1 MLNNISF
8 GGYKLM
14 HKKFYGW
21 RIVGAAGLINFFSI
35 GLPFY
40 AFSVFYIHLQ
50 EEFNAS
56 RFLISSTL
64 SILIIAG
71 GIFAPI
77 CGHLVDRYSIK
88 KMLSLG
94 SLLFGVG
101 LIALGFCQNYY
112 QFLIVY
118 GTILSLGI
126 TLFGNLSTA
135 KLISFWFNKKNGTA
149 IGYAA
154 LGISLSGVF
163 IPPVAVY
170 LISIFDWRI
179 TYMIFGT
186 FILLFMTP
194 FCRIFITNK
203 PSDINQ
209 NVDGVELSASDSS
222 KGEFEVM
229 DFWDIIKVPAFW
241 ILIIIFSL
249 QFCANLGVY
258 SHIFP
263 YVTDLGFDIKKAGYA
278 VSVGAF
284 GAAIGKVV
292 FGKLIDIFSA
302 RITLWISI
310 IIQGVGILL
319 VSYSSSYNLLLLSVL
334 AMSLGLGGSV
344 PLMNI
349 LFSKTFS
356 PINFGKALG
365 LAVPFMVPIQVIGGP
380 LSGWLFDTFGN
391 YDLAFSLNSG
401 VCFIAFLFVFMLN
414 VPSDKHS

>member
-1 MLNNISF
+1 M
-8 GGYKLM
+8 
-14 HKKFYGW
+14 W
-21 RIVGAAGLINFFSI
+21 AGALINFFSI

-50 EEFNAS
+50 EEFNAG

-71 GIFAPI
+71 GVFAPI

-88 KMLSLG
+88 NILSLG
-94 SLLFGVG
+94 SLLFGLG

-135 KLISFWFNKKNGTA
+135 KLISFWFNKKNGSA

-163 IPPVAVY
+163 IPPIAVY
-170 LISIFDWRI
+170 LIGIFDWRI
-179 TYMIFGT
+179 TYMIFGIFVIVF
-186 FILLFMTP
+186 FIP
-194 FCRIFITNK
+194 FCRFFIINK
-203 PSDINQ
+203 PSEVNQ
-209 NVDGVELSASDSS
+209 NIDGIESLEENSS
-222 KGEFEVM
+222 KIEGKIM
-229 DFWDIIKVPAFW
+229 NFWSIVKVPAFW

-263 YVTDLGFDIKKAGYA
+263 YVSDLGFDIKKAGYA

-284 GAAIGKVV
+284 GAALGKVV

-319 VSYSSSYNLLLLSVL
+319 VSSSSAYSLLLLSVL
-334 AMSLGLGGSV
+334 IMSLGLGGSV

-356 PINFGKALG
+356 SVNFGKALG

-391 YDLAFSLNSG
+391 YDLAFSLNAG
-401 VCFIAFLFVFMLN
+401 VCLIAFLFVFMLN
-414 VPSDKHS
+414 VPSDKQS

>member
-1 MLNNISF
+1 MWSDIYLGI
-8 GGYKLM
+8 KLDI
-14 HKKFYGW
+14 KNFYGW
-21 RIVGAAGLINFFSI
+21 KIVWAGALINFFSI

-50 EEFNAS
+50 EEFNAG

-71 GIFAPI
+71 GVFAPI

-88 KMLSLG
+88 NILSLG
-94 SLLFGVG
+94 SLLFGLG

-135 KLISFWFNKKNGTA
+135 KLISFWFNKKNGSA

-163 IPPVAVY
+163 IPPIAVY
-170 LISIFDWRI
+170 LIGIFDWRI
-179 TYMIFGT
+179 TYMIFGIFVIVF
-186 FILLFMTP
+186 FIP
-194 FCRIFITNK
+194 FCRFFIINK
-203 PSDINQ
+203 PSEVNQ
-209 NVDGVELSASDSS
+209 TIDGIESLEENSS
-222 KGEFEVM
+222 KIEGKIM
-229 DFWDIIKVPAFW
+229 NFWSIVKVPAFW

-263 YVTDLGFDIKKAGYA
+263 YVSDLGFDIKKAGYA

-284 GAAIGKVV
+284 GAALGKVV

-319 VSYSSSYNLLLLSVL
+319 VSSSSTYSLLLLSVL
-334 AMSLGLGGSV
+334 IMSLGLGGSV

-391 YDLAFSLNSG
+391 YDLAFSLNAG

-414 VPSDKHS
+414 VPSDKQS

>member
-1 MLNNISF
+1 MWSDIYLGI
-8 GGYKLM
+8 KLDI
-14 HKKFYGW
+14 KNFYGW
-21 RIVGAAGLINFFSI
+21 KIVWAGALINFFSI

-50 EEFNAS
+50 EEFNAG

-71 GIFAPI
+71 GVFAPI

-88 KMLSLG
+88 NILSLG
-94 SLLFGVG
+94 SLLFGLG

-135 KLISFWFNKKNGTA
+135 KLISFWFNKKNGSA

-163 IPPVAVY
+163 IPPIAVY
-170 LISIFDWRI
+170 LIGIFDWRI
-179 TYMIFGT
+179 TYMIFGIFVIVF
-186 FILLFMTP
+186 FIP
-194 FCRIFITNK
+194 FCRFFIINK
-203 PSDINQ
+203 PSEVNQ
-209 NVDGVELSASDSS
+209 NIDGIEPLEENSS
-222 KGEFEVM
+222 KIEGKIM
-229 DFWDIIKVPAFW
+229 NFWSIVKVPAFW

-263 YVTDLGFDIKKAGYA
+263 YVSDLGFDIKKAGYA

-284 GAAIGKVV
+284 GAALGKVV

-319 VSYSSSYNLLLLSVL
+319 VSSSSAYSLLLLSVL
-334 AMSLGLGGSV
+334 IMSLGLGGSV

-391 YDLAFSLNSG
+391 YDLAFSLNAG
-401 VCFIAFLFVFMLN
+401 VCLIAFLFVFMLN
-414 VPSDKHS
+414 VPSDKQS

>member
-1 MLNNISF
+1 MNT
-8 GGYKLM
+8 
-14 HKKFYGW
+14 KKFYGW
-21 RIVGAAGLINFFSI
+21 KIVGAGALINFFSI

-50 EEFNAS
+50 EEFNAG

-71 GIFAPI
+71 GVFAPI

-88 KMLSLG
+88 NILSLG
-94 SLLFGVG
+94 SLLFGLG

-135 KLISFWFNKKNGTA
+135 KLISFWFNKKNGSA
-149 IGYAA
+149 MGYAA

-163 IPPVAVY
+163 IPPIAVY
-170 LISIFDWRI
+170 LIGIFDWRI
-179 TYMIFGT
+179 TYMIFGIFVIVF
-186 FILLFMTP
+186 FIP
-194 FCRIFITNK
+194 FCRSFIINK
-203 PSDINQ
+203 PSEVNQ
-209 NVDGVELSASDSS
+209 NIDGIEPLDEDSS
-222 KGEFEVM
+222 KVEGKIM
-229 DFWDIIKVPAFW
+229 NFWSIVKVPAFW

-263 YVTDLGFDIKKAGYA
+263 YVSDLGFDIKKAGYA

-284 GAAIGKVV
+284 GAALGKLV

-310 IIQGVGILL
+310 IIQGIGILL
-319 VSYSSSYNLLLLSVL
+319 VSSSSAYSLLLLSVL
-334 AMSLGLGGSV
+334 IMSLGLGGTV

-356 PINFGKALG
+356 SINFGKALG

-380 LSGWLFDTFGN
+380 LSGWLYDTYGN
-391 YDLAFSLNSG
+391 YDLAFSLNAG

-414 VPSDKHS
+414 VPSDKQS

>member
-1 MLNNISF
+1 
-8 GGYKLM
+8 M

-186 FILLFMTP
+186 FILFFMTP
-194 FCRIFITNK
+194 FCRVFITNK

-209 NVDGVELSASDSS
+209 NVDGVELSASDTS
-222 KGEFEVM
+222 KGEVEVM

-310 IIQGVGILL
+310 IIQGIGILL

-391 YDLAFSLNSG
+391 YDLAFSLNSV

>member
-1 MLNNISF
+1 MI
-8 GGYKLM
+8 
-14 HKKFYGW
+14 
-21 RIVGAAGLINFFSI
+21 
-35 GLPFY
+35 
-40 AFSVFYIHLQ
+40 
-50 EEFNAS
+50 
-56 RFLISSTL
+56 FL
-64 SILIIAG
+64 
-71 GIFAPI
+71 
-77 CGHLVDRYSIK
+77 YSII
-88 KMLSLG
+88 LQDLHQS
-94 SLLFGVG
+94 
-101 LIALGFCQNYY
+101 YY

-118 GTILSLGI
+118 GSILSLGI

-163 IPPVAVY
+163 IPPLAVY
-170 LISIFDWRI
+170 LISVFDWRI
-179 TYMIFGT
+179 TYMIFGA
-186 FILLFMTP
+186 FIILVMMP
-194 FCRIFITNK
+194 FCRFFIINK
-203 PSDINQ
+203 PSEVNQ
-209 NVDGVELSASDSS
+209 NIDGAESLGDES
-222 KGEFEVM
+222 
-229 DFWDIIKVPAFW
+229 IKVPAFW

-284 GAAIGKVV
+284 GAALGKIV

-310 IIQGVGILL
+310 IIQGIGILL
-319 VSYSSSYNLLLLSVL
+319 VSSFSSYNLLLLAVL

-356 PINFGKALG
+356 PVNFGKALG
-365 LAVPFMVPIQVIGGP
+365 MAVPFMVPIQVVGGP

-391 YDLAFSLNSG
+391 YDLAFSLNAG

>member
-1 MLNNISF
+1 MWSGIYLGI
-8 GGYKLM
+8 KLDI
-14 HKKFYGW
+14 KNFYGW
-21 RIVGAAGLINFFSI
+21 KIVWAGALINFFSI

-50 EEFNAS
+50 EEFNAG

-71 GIFAPI
+71 GVFAPI

-88 KMLSLG
+88 NILSLG
-94 SLLFGVG
+94 SLLFGLG

-135 KLISFWFNKKNGTA
+135 KLISFWFNKKNGSA

-163 IPPVAVY
+163 IPPIAVY
-170 LISIFDWRI
+170 LIGIFDWRI
-179 TYMIFGT
+179 TYMIFGIFVIVF
-186 FILLFMTP
+186 FIP
-194 FCRIFITNK
+194 FCRFFIINK
-203 PSDINQ
+203 PSEVNQ
-209 NVDGVELSASDSS
+209 NIDGLEPLEENSS
-222 KGEFEVM
+222 KIEGKIM
-229 DFWDIIKVPAFW
+229 NFWSIVKVPAFW

-263 YVTDLGFDIKKAGYA
+263 YVSDLGFDIKKAGYA

-284 GAAIGKVV
+284 GAALGKVV

-319 VSYSSSYNLLLLSVL
+319 VSSFSDYSLLLLSVL
-334 AMSLGLGGSV
+334 IMSLGLGGSV

-356 PINFGKALG
+356 SINFGKALG

-391 YDLAFSLNSG
+391 YDLAFLLNAG
-401 VCFIAFLFVFMLN
+401 VCLIAFLFVFMLN
-414 VPSDKHS
+414 VPSDKQS

>member
-1 MLNNISF
+1 MDIKN
-8 GGYKLM
+8 
-14 HKKFYGW
+14 FYGW
-21 RIVGAAGLINFFSI
+21 KIVWAGALINFFSI

-50 EEFNAS
+50 EEFNAG

-71 GIFAPI
+71 GVFAPI
-77 CGHLVDRYSIK
+77 CGHLVDRYYIK
-88 KMLSLG
+88 NILSLG
-94 SLLFGVG
+94 SLLFGLG

-135 KLISFWFNKKNGTA
+135 KLISFWFNKKNGSA

-163 IPPVAVY
+163 IPPIAVY
-170 LISIFDWRI
+170 LIGIFDWRI
-179 TYMIFGT
+179 TYMIFGIFVIVF
-186 FILLFMTP
+186 FIP
-194 FCRIFITNK
+194 FCRFFIINK
-203 PSDINQ
+203 PSEVNQ
-209 NVDGVELSASDSS
+209 NIDGLKPLEENSS
-222 KGEFEVM
+222 KIEGKIM
-229 DFWDIIKVPAFW
+229 NFWSIVKVPAFW

-263 YVTDLGFDIKKAGYA
+263 YVSDLGFDIKKAGYA

-284 GAAIGKVV
+284 GAALGKVV

-319 VSYSSSYNLLLLSVL
+319 VSSSSAYSLLLLSVL
-334 AMSLGLGGSV
+334 IMSLGLGGSV

-391 YDLAFSLNSG
+391 YDLAFSLNAG

-414 VPSDKHS
+414 VPSDKQS

>member
-1 MLNNISF
+1 MDIKN
-8 GGYKLM
+8 
-14 HKKFYGW
+14 FYGW
-21 RIVGAAGLINFFSI
+21 KIVWAGALINFFSI

-50 EEFNAS
+50 EEFNAG

-71 GIFAPI
+71 GVFAPI

-88 KMLSLG
+88 NILSLG
-94 SLLFGVG
+94 SLLFGLG

-135 KLISFWFNKKNGTA
+135 KLISFWFNKKNGSA

-163 IPPVAVY
+163 IPPIAVY
-170 LISIFDWRI
+170 LIGIFDWRI
-179 TYMIFGT
+179 TYMIFGIFVIVF
-186 FILLFMTP
+186 FIP
-194 FCRIFITNK
+194 FCRFFIINK
-203 PSDINQ
+203 PSEVNQ
-209 NVDGVELSASDSS
+209 NIDGIESLEENSS
-222 KGEFEVM
+222 KIEGKIM
-229 DFWDIIKVPAFW
+229 NFWSIVKVPAFW

-263 YVTDLGFDIKKAGYA
+263 YVSDLGFDIKKAGYA

-284 GAAIGKVV
+284 GAALGKVV

-319 VSYSSSYNLLLLSVL
+319 VSSSSAYSLLLLSVL
-334 AMSLGLGGSV
+334 IMSLGLGGSV

-356 PINFGKALG
+356 SINFGKALG

-391 YDLAFSLNSG
+391 YDLAFSLNAG
-401 VCFIAFLFVFMLN
+401 VCLIAFLFVFMLN
-414 VPSDKHS
+414 VPSDEQS

>member
-1 MLNNISF
+1 MWSDIYLGI
-8 GGYKLM
+8 KLDI
-14 HKKFYGW
+14 KNFYGW
-21 RIVGAAGLINFFSI
+21 KIVWAGALINFFSI

-50 EEFNAS
+50 EEFNAG

-71 GIFAPI
+71 GVFAPI

-88 KMLSLG
+88 NILSLG
-94 SLLFGVG
+94 SLLFGLG

-135 KLISFWFNKKNGTA
+135 KLISFWFNKKNGSA

-163 IPPVAVY
+163 IPPIAVY
-170 LISIFDWRI
+170 LIGIFDWRI
-179 TYMIFGT
+179 TYMIFGIFVIVF
-186 FILLFMTP
+186 FIP
-194 FCRIFITNK
+194 FCRFFIINK
-203 PSDINQ
+203 PSEVNQ
-209 NVDGVELSASDSS
+209 NIDGIEPLEENSS
-222 KGEFEVM
+222 KIEGKIM
-229 DFWDIIKVPAFW
+229 NFWSIVKVPAFW

-263 YVTDLGFDIKKAGYA
+263 YVSDLGFDIKKAGYA

-284 GAAIGKVV
+284 GAALGKVV

-319 VSYSSSYNLLLLSVL
+319 VSSSSTYSLLLLSVL
-334 AMSLGLGGSV
+334 IMSLGLGGSV

-356 PINFGKALG
+356 SINFGKALG

-391 YDLAFSLNSG
+391 YDLAFSLNAG
-401 VCFIAFLFVFMLN
+401 VCLIAFLFVFMLN
-414 VPSDKHS
+414 VPSDEQS

>member
-1 MLNNISF
+1 MGI
-8 GGYKLM
+8 KLDI
-14 HKKFYGW
+14 KNFYGW
-21 RIVGAAGLINFFSI
+21 KIVWAGALINFFSI

-50 EEFNAS
+50 EEFNAG

-71 GIFAPI
+71 GVFAPI

-88 KMLSLG
+88 NILSLG
-94 SLLFGVG
+94 SLLFGLG

-135 KLISFWFNKKNGTA
+135 KLISFWFNKKNGSA

-163 IPPVAVY
+163 IPPIAVY
-170 LISIFDWRI
+170 LIGIFDWRI
-179 TYMIFGT
+179 TYMIFGIFVIVF
-186 FILLFMTP
+186 FIP
-194 FCRIFITNK
+194 FCRFFIINK
-203 PSDINQ
+203 PSEVNQ
-209 NVDGVELSASDSS
+209 NIDGIEPLEENSS
-222 KGEFEVM
+222 KIEGKIM
-229 DFWDIIKVPAFW
+229 NFWSIVKVPAFW

-263 YVTDLGFDIKKAGYA
+263 YVSDLGFDIKKAGYA

-284 GAAIGKVV
+284 GAALGKVV

-319 VSYSSSYNLLLLSVL
+319 VSSSSAYSLLLLSVL
-334 AMSLGLGGSV
+334 IMSLGLGGSV

-391 YDLAFSLNSG
+391 YDLAFSLNAG

-414 VPSDKHS
+414 VPSDKQS

>member
-1 MLNNISF
+1 MDIKN
-8 GGYKLM
+8 
-14 HKKFYGW
+14 FYGW
-21 RIVGAAGLINFFSI
+21 KIVWAGALINFFSI

-50 EEFNAS
+50 EEFNAG

-71 GIFAPI
+71 GVFAPI

-88 KMLSLG
+88 NILSLG
-94 SLLFGVG
+94 SLLFGLG

-135 KLISFWFNKKNGTA
+135 KLISFWFNKKNGSA

-163 IPPVAVY
+163 IPPIAVY
-170 LISIFDWRI
+170 LIGIFDWRI
-179 TYMIFGT
+179 TYMIFGIFVIVF
-186 FILLFMTP
+186 FIP
-194 FCRIFITNK
+194 FCRFFIINK
-203 PSDINQ
+203 PSEVNQ
-209 NVDGVELSASDSS
+209 NIDGIDPLEENSS
-222 KGEFEVM
+222 KIEGKIM
-229 DFWDIIKVPAFW
+229 NFWSIVKVPAFW

-263 YVTDLGFDIKKAGYA
+263 YVSDLGFDIKKAGYA

-284 GAAIGKVV
+284 GAALGKVV

-319 VSYSSSYNLLLLSVL
+319 VSSSSAYSLLLLSVL
-334 AMSLGLGGSV
+334 IMSLGLGGSV

-391 YDLAFSLNSG
+391 YDLAFSLNAG

-414 VPSDKHS
+414 VPSDKQS

>member
-1 MLNNISF
+1 MWSDIYLGI
-8 GGYKLM
+8 KLDI
-14 HKKFYGW
+14 KNFYGW
-21 RIVGAAGLINFFSI
+21 KIVWAGALINFFSI

-50 EEFNAS
+50 EEFNAG

-71 GIFAPI
+71 GVFAPI

-88 KMLSLG
+88 NILSLG
-94 SLLFGVG
+94 SLLFGLG

-135 KLISFWFNKKNGTA
+135 KLISFWFNKKNGSA

-163 IPPVAVY
+163 IPPIAVY
-170 LISIFDWRI
+170 LIGIFDWRI
-179 TYMIFGT
+179 TYMIFGIFVIVF
-186 FILLFMTP
+186 FIP
-194 FCRIFITNK
+194 FCRFFIINK
-203 PSDINQ
+203 PSEVNQ
-209 NVDGVELSASDSS
+209 NIDGLEPLEENSS
-222 KGEFEVM
+222 KIEGKIM
-229 DFWDIIKVPAFW
+229 NFWSIVKVPAFW

-263 YVTDLGFDIKKAGYA
+263 YVSDLGFDIKKAGYA

-284 GAAIGKVV
+284 GAALGKVV

-319 VSYSSSYNLLLLSVL
+319 VSSSSTYSLLLLSVL
-334 AMSLGLGGSV
+334 IMSLGLGGSV

-391 YDLAFSLNSG
+391 YDLAFSLNAG

-414 VPSDKHS
+414 VPSDKQS

>member
-77 CGHLVDRYSIK
+77 CGHLVDRYSIN

-94 SLLFGVG
+94 SLIFGVG

-186 FILLFMTP
+186 FILFFMTP
-194 FCRIFITNK
+194 FCLVFITNK

-209 NVDGVELSASDSS
+209 NVDGVELSASDTS
-222 KGEFEVM
+222 KGEVEVM

>member
-1 MLNNISF
+1 M
-8 GGYKLM
+8 
-14 HKKFYGW
+14 W
-21 RIVGAAGLINFFSI
+21 AGALINFFSI

-50 EEFNAS
+50 EEFNAG

-71 GIFAPI
+71 GVFAPI

-88 KMLSLG
+88 NILSLG
-94 SLLFGVG
+94 SLLFGLG

-135 KLISFWFNKKNGTA
+135 KLISFWFNKKNGSA

-163 IPPVAVY
+163 IPPIAVY
-170 LISIFDWRI
+170 LIGIFDWRL
-179 TYMIFGT
+179 TYMIFGIFVIVF
-186 FILLFMTP
+186 FIP
-194 FCRIFITNK
+194 FCRFFIINK
-203 PSDINQ
+203 PSEVNQ
-209 NVDGVELSASDSS
+209 NIDGLEPLEENSS
-222 KGEFEVM
+222 KIEGKIM
-229 DFWDIIKVPAFW
+229 NFWSIVKVPAFW

-263 YVTDLGFDIKKAGYA
+263 YVSDLGFDIKKAGYA

-284 GAAIGKVV
+284 GAALGKVV

-319 VSYSSSYNLLLLSVL
+319 VSSSSAYSLLLLSVL
-334 AMSLGLGGSV
+334 IMSLGLGGSV

-356 PINFGKALG
+356 SINFGKALG

-391 YDLAFSLNSG
+391 YDLAFSLNAG
-401 VCFIAFLFVFMLN
+401 VCLIAFLFVFMLN

>member
-1 MLNNISF
+1 
-8 GGYKLM
+8 M

-186 FILLFMTP
+186 FILFFMTP
-194 FCRIFITNK
+194 FCRVFITNK

-209 NVDGVELSASDSS
+209 NVDGVELSASDTS
-222 KGEFEVM
+222 KGEVEVM

-310 IIQGVGILL
+310 IIQGIGILL

-334 AMSLGLGGSV
+334 VMSLGLGGSV

>member
-1 MLNNISF
+1 MDIKN
-8 GGYKLM
+8 
-14 HKKFYGW
+14 FYGW
-21 RIVGAAGLINFFSI
+21 KIVWAGALINFFSI

-50 EEFNAS
+50 EEFNAG

-71 GIFAPI
+71 GVFAPI

-88 KMLSLG
+88 NILSLG
-94 SLLFGVG
+94 SLLFGLG

-135 KLISFWFNKKNGTA
+135 KLISFWFNKKNGSA

-163 IPPVAVY
+163 IPPIAVY
-170 LISIFDWRI
+170 LIGIFDWRI
-179 TYMIFGT
+179 TYMIFGIFVIVF
-186 FILLFMTP
+186 FIP
-194 FCRIFITNK
+194 FCRFFIINK
-203 PSDINQ
+203 PSEVNQ
-209 NVDGVELSASDSS
+209 NIDGLEPLEENSS
-222 KGEFEVM
+222 KIEGKIM
-229 DFWDIIKVPAFW
+229 NFWSIVKVPAFW

-263 YVTDLGFDIKKAGYA
+263 YVSDLGFDIKKAGYA

-284 GAAIGKVV
+284 GAALGKVV

-319 VSYSSSYNLLLLSVL
+319 VSSSSAYSLLLLSVL
-334 AMSLGLGGSV
+334 IMSLGLGGSV

-356 PINFGKALG
+356 SINFGKALG

-391 YDLAFSLNSG
+391 YDLAFSLNAG

-414 VPSDKHS
+414 VPSDKQS

>member
-1 MLNNISF
+1 MDIKN
-8 GGYKLM
+8 
-14 HKKFYGW
+14 FYGW
-21 RIVGAAGLINFFSI
+21 KIVWAGALINFFSI

-50 EEFNAS
+50 EEFNAG

-71 GIFAPI
+71 GVFAPI

-88 KMLSLG
+88 NILSLG
-94 SLLFGVG
+94 SLLFGLG

-135 KLISFWFNKKNGTA
+135 KLISFWFNKKNGSA

-163 IPPVAVY
+163 IPPIAVY
-170 LISIFDWRI
+170 LIGIFDWRI
-179 TYMIFGT
+179 TYMIFGIFVIVF
-186 FILLFMTP
+186 FIP
-194 FCRIFITNK
+194 FCRFFIINK
-203 PSDINQ
+203 PSEVNQ
-209 NVDGVELSASDSS
+209 NIDGIEPLEENSS
-222 KGEFEVM
+222 KIEGKIM
-229 DFWDIIKVPAFW
+229 NFWSIVKVPAFW

-263 YVTDLGFDIKKAGYA
+263 YVSDLGFDIKKAGYA

-284 GAAIGKVV
+284 GAALGKVV

-302 RITLWISI
+302 RVTLWISI

-319 VSYSSSYNLLLLSVL
+319 VSSFSDYSLLLLSVL
-334 AMSLGLGGSV
+334 IMSLGLGGSV

-391 YDLAFSLNSG
+391 YDLAFSLNAG
-401 VCFIAFLFVFMLN
+401 VCLIAFLFVFMLN
-414 VPSDKHS
+414 VPSDKQS

>member
-1 MLNNISF
+1 MDIKN
-8 GGYKLM
+8 
-14 HKKFYGW
+14 FYGW
-21 RIVGAAGLINFFSI
+21 KIVWAGALINFFSI

-50 EEFNAS
+50 EEFNAG

-71 GIFAPI
+71 GVFAPI

-88 KMLSLG
+88 NILSLG
-94 SLLFGVG
+94 SLLFGLG

-135 KLISFWFNKKNGTA
+135 KLISFWFNKKNGSA

-163 IPPVAVY
+163 IPPIAVY
-170 LISIFDWRI
+170 LIGIFDWRI
-179 TYMIFGT
+179 TYMIFGIFVIVF
-186 FILLFMTP
+186 FIP
-194 FCRIFITNK
+194 FCRFFIINK
-203 PSDINQ
+203 PSEVNQ
-209 NVDGVELSASDSS
+209 NIDGIEPLEENSS
-222 KGEFEVM
+222 KIEGKIM
-229 DFWDIIKVPAFW
+229 NFWSIVKVPAFW

-263 YVTDLGFDIKKAGYA
+263 YVSDLGFDIKKAGYA

-284 GAAIGKVV
+284 GAALGKVV

-319 VSYSSSYNLLLLSVL
+319 VSSSSAYSLLLLSVL
-334 AMSLGLGGSV
+334 IMSLGLGGSV

-391 YDLAFSLNSG
+391 YDLAFSLNAG
-401 VCFIAFLFVFMLN
+401 VCLIAFLFVFMLN
-414 VPSDKHS
+414 VPSDKQS

>member
-1 MLNNISF
+1 MDIKN
-8 GGYKLM
+8 
-14 HKKFYGW
+14 FYGW
-21 RIVGAAGLINFFSI
+21 KIVWAGALINFFSI

-50 EEFNAS
+50 EEFNAG

-71 GIFAPI
+71 GVFAPI

-88 KMLSLG
+88 NILSLG
-94 SLLFGVG
+94 SLLFGLG

-135 KLISFWFNKKNGTA
+135 KLISFWFNKKNGSA

-163 IPPVAVY
+163 IPPIAVY
-170 LISIFDWRI
+170 LIGIFDWRI
-179 TYMIFGT
+179 TYMIFGIFVIVF
-186 FILLFMTP
+186 FIP
-194 FCRIFITNK
+194 FCRFFIINK
-203 PSDINQ
+203 PSEVNQ
-209 NVDGVELSASDSS
+209 NIDGIEPLEENSS
-222 KGEFEVM
+222 KIEGKIM
-229 DFWDIIKVPAFW
+229 NFWSIVKVPAFW

-263 YVTDLGFDIKKAGYA
+263 YVSDLGFDIKKAGYA

-284 GAAIGKVV
+284 GAALGKVV

-319 VSYSSSYNLLLLSVL
+319 VSSSSAYSLLLLSVL
-334 AMSLGLGGSV
+334 IMSLGLGGSV

-391 YDLAFSLNSG
+391 YDLAFLLNAG
-401 VCFIAFLFVFMLN
+401 VCLIAFLFVFMLN
-414 VPSDKHS
+414 VPSDKQS

>member
-163 IPPVAVY
+163 IPPIAVY

-186 FILLFMTP
+186 FILFFMTP
-194 FCRIFITNK
+194 FCRVFITNK

-209 NVDGVELSASDSS
+209 NVDGVELSASDTS
-222 KGEFEVM
+222 KGEVEVM

-310 IIQGVGILL
+310 IIQGIGILL

>member
-1 MLNNISF
+1 MDIKN
-8 GGYKLM
+8 
-14 HKKFYGW
+14 FYGW
-21 RIVGAAGLINFFSI
+21 KIVWAGALINFFSI

-50 EEFNAS
+50 EEFNAG

-71 GIFAPI
+71 GVFAPI

-88 KMLSLG
+88 NILSLG
-94 SLLFGVG
+94 SLLFGLG

-135 KLISFWFNKKNGTA
+135 KLISFWFNKKNGSA

-163 IPPVAVY
+163 IPPIAVY
-170 LISIFDWRI
+170 LIGIFDWRI
-179 TYMIFGT
+179 TYMIFGIFVIVF
-186 FILLFMTP
+186 FIP
-194 FCRIFITNK
+194 FCRFFIINK
-203 PSDINQ
+203 PSEVNQ
-209 NVDGVELSASDSS
+209 NIDGIEPLEENSS
-222 KGEFEVM
+222 KIEGKIM
-229 DFWDIIKVPAFW
+229 NFWSIVKVPAFW

-263 YVTDLGFDIKKAGYA
+263 YVSDLGFDIKKAGYA

-284 GAAIGKVV
+284 GAALGKVV

-319 VSYSSSYNLLLLSVL
+319 VSSSSTYSLLLLSVL
-334 AMSLGLGGSV
+334 IMSLGLGGSV

-356 PINFGKALG
+356 SINFGKALG

-391 YDLAFSLNSG
+391 YDLAFSLNAG
-401 VCFIAFLFVFMLN
+401 VCLIAFLFVFMLN
-414 VPSDKHS
+414 VPSDEQS

>member
-1 MLNNISF
+1 MFKS
-8 GGYKLM
+8 
-14 HKKFYGW
+14 FYGW
-21 RIVGAAGLINFFSI
+21 KIVWAAALINFFSI

-194 FCRIFITNK
+194 FCRVFITNK

-209 NVDGVELSASDSS
+209 NVDGVELSASDTS
-222 KGEFEVM
+222 KGEVEVM

-310 IIQGVGILL
+310 IIQGIGILL

>member
-1 MLNNISF
+1 MDIKN
-8 GGYKLM
+8 
-14 HKKFYGW
+14 FYGW
-21 RIVGAAGLINFFSI
+21 KIVWAGALINFFSI

-50 EEFNAS
+50 EEFNAG

-71 GIFAPI
+71 GVFAPI

-88 KMLSLG
+88 NILSLG
-94 SLLFGVG
+94 SLLFGLG

-135 KLISFWFNKKNGTA
+135 KLISFWFNKKNGSA

-163 IPPVAVY
+163 IPPIAVY
-170 LISIFDWRI
+170 LIGIFDWRI
-179 TYMIFGT
+179 TYMIFGIFVIVF
-186 FILLFMTP
+186 FIP
-194 FCRIFITNK
+194 FCRFFIINK
-203 PSDINQ
+203 PSEVNQ
-209 NVDGVELSASDSS
+209 NIDGIEPLEENSS
-222 KGEFEVM
+222 KIEGKIM
-229 DFWDIIKVPAFW
+229 NFWSIVKVPAFW

-263 YVTDLGFDIKKAGYA
+263 YVSDLGFDIKKAGYA

-284 GAAIGKVV
+284 GAALGKVV

-319 VSYSSSYNLLLLSVL
+319 VSSSSAYSLLLLSVL
-334 AMSLGLGGSV
+334 IMSLGLGGSV

-356 PINFGKALG
+356 SINFGKALG

-391 YDLAFSLNSG
+391 YDLAFSLNAG
-401 VCFIAFLFVFMLN
+401 VCLIAFLFVFMLN
-414 VPSDKHS
+414 VPSDKQS

>member
-1 MLNNISF
+1 MDIKN
-8 GGYKLM
+8 
-14 HKKFYGW
+14 FYGW
-21 RIVGAAGLINFFSI
+21 KIVWAGALINFFSI

-50 EEFNAS
+50 EEFNAG

-71 GIFAPI
+71 GVFAPI

-88 KMLSLG
+88 NILSLG
-94 SLLFGVG
+94 SLLFGLG

-135 KLISFWFNKKNGTA
+135 KLISFWFNKKNGSA

-163 IPPVAVY
+163 IPPIAVY
-170 LISIFDWRI
+170 LIGIFDWRI
-179 TYMIFGT
+179 TYMIFGIFVIVF
-186 FILLFMTP
+186 FIP
-194 FCRIFITNK
+194 FCRFFIINK
-203 PSDINQ
+203 PSEVNQ
-209 NVDGVELSASDSS
+209 NIDGIESLEENSS
-222 KGEFEVM
+222 KIEGKIM
-229 DFWDIIKVPAFW
+229 NFWSIVKVPAFW

-263 YVTDLGFDIKKAGYA
+263 YVSDLGFDIKKAGYA

-284 GAAIGKVV
+284 GAALGKVV

-319 VSYSSSYNLLLLSVL
+319 VSSSSTYSLLLLSVL
-334 AMSLGLGGSV
+334 IMSLGLGGSV

-391 YDLAFSLNSG
+391 YDLAFSLNAG
-401 VCFIAFLFVFMLN
+401 VCLIAFLFVFMLN
-414 VPSDKHS
+414 VPSDEQS

>member
-1 MLNNISF
+1 MNT
-8 GGYKLM
+8 
-14 HKKFYGW
+14 KKFYGW
-21 RIVGAAGLINFFSI
+21 KIVGAGALINFFSI

-50 EEFNAS
+50 EEFNAG

-71 GIFAPI
+71 GVFAPI

-88 KMLSLG
+88 NILSLG
-94 SLLFGVG
+94 SLLFGLG

-135 KLISFWFNKKNGTA
+135 KLISFWFNKKNGSA
-149 IGYAA
+149 MGYAA

-163 IPPVAVY
+163 IPPIAVY
-170 LISIFDWRI
+170 LIGIFDWRI
-179 TYMIFGT
+179 TYMIFGI
-186 FILLFMTP
+186 FVIVFFLP
-194 FCRIFITNK
+194 FCRSFIINK
-203 PSDINQ
+203 PSEVNQ
-209 NVDGVELSASDSS
+209 NIDGIEPLDEDSS
-222 KGEFEVM
+222 KVEGKIM
-229 DFWDIIKVPAFW
+229 NFWSIVKIPAFW

-263 YVTDLGFDIKKAGYA
+263 YVSDLGFDIKKAGYA

-284 GAAIGKVV
+284 GAALGKLV

-310 IIQGVGILL
+310 IIQGIGILL
-319 VSYSSSYNLLLLSVL
+319 VSSSSAYSLLLLSVL
-334 AMSLGLGGSV
+334 IMSLGLGGTV

-356 PINFGKALG
+356 SINFGKALG

-380 LSGWLFDTFGN
+380 LSGWLYDTYGN
-391 YDLAFSLNSG
+391 YDLAFSLNAG

-414 VPSDKHS
+414 VPSDKQS

>member
-1 MLNNISF
+1 MNT
-8 GGYKLM
+8 
-14 HKKFYGW
+14 KKFYGW
-21 RIVGAAGLINFFSI
+21 KIVGAGALINFFSI

-50 EEFNAS
+50 EEFNAG

-71 GIFAPI
+71 GVFAPI

-88 KMLSLG
+88 NILSLG
-94 SLLFGVG
+94 SLLFGLG

-135 KLISFWFNKKNGTA
+135 KLISFWFNKKNGSA
-149 IGYAA
+149 MGYAA

-163 IPPVAVY
+163 IPPIAVY
-170 LISIFDWRI
+170 LIGIFDWRI
-179 TYMIFGT
+179 TYMIFGI
-186 FILLFMTP
+186 FVIVFFLP
-194 FCRIFITNK
+194 FCRSFIINK
-203 PSDINQ
+203 PSEVNQ
-209 NVDGVELSASDSS
+209 NIDGIEPLDEDSS
-222 KGEFEVM
+222 KVEGKIM
-229 DFWDIIKVPAFW
+229 NFWSIVKVPAFW

-263 YVTDLGFDIKKAGYA
+263 YVSDLGFDIKKAGYA

-284 GAAIGKVV
+284 GAALGKLV

-310 IIQGVGILL
+310 IIQGIGILL
-319 VSYSSSYNLLLLSVL
+319 VSSSSAYSLLLLSVL
-334 AMSLGLGGSV
+334 IMSLGLGGTV

-356 PINFGKALG
+356 SINFGKALG

-380 LSGWLFDTFGN
+380 LSGWLYDTYGN
-391 YDLAFSLNSG
+391 YDLAFSLNAG

-414 VPSDKHS
+414 VPSDKQS

>member
-209 NVDGVELSASDSS
+209 NVDGVELSASDTS
-222 KGEFEVM
+222 KGEVEVM

-310 IIQGVGILL
+310 IIQGIGILL
-319 VSYSSSYNLLLLSVL
+319 VSYSSSYNLLLL
-334 AMSLGLGGSV
+334 
-344 PLMNI
+344 
-349 LFSKTFS
+349 
-356 PINFGKALG
+356 
-365 LAVPFMVPIQVIGGP
+365 
-380 LSGWLFDTFGN
+380 
-391 YDLAFSLNSG
+391 
-401 VCFIAFLFVFMLN
+401 
-414 VPSDKHS
+414 

>member
-1 MLNNISF
+1 M
-8 GGYKLM
+8 
-14 HKKFYGW
+14 W
-21 RIVGAAGLINFFSI
+21 AGALINFFSI

-50 EEFNAS
+50 EEFNAG

-71 GIFAPI
+71 GVFAPI

-88 KMLSLG
+88 NILSLG
-94 SLLFGVG
+94 SLLFGLG

-135 KLISFWFNKKNGTA
+135 KLISFWFNKKNGSA

-163 IPPVAVY
+163 IPPIAVY
-170 LISIFDWRI
+170 LIGIFDWRI
-179 TYMIFGT
+179 TYMIFGIFVIVF
-186 FILLFMTP
+186 FIP
-194 FCRIFITNK
+194 FCRFFIINK
-203 PSDINQ
+203 PSEVNQ
-209 NVDGVELSASDSS
+209 NIDGLEPLEENSS
-222 KGEFEVM
+222 KIEGKIM
-229 DFWDIIKVPAFW
+229 NFWSIVKVPAFW

-263 YVTDLGFDIKKAGYA
+263 YVSDLGFDIKKAGYA

-284 GAAIGKVV
+284 GAALGKVV

-319 VSYSSSYNLLLLSVL
+319 VSSSSAYSLLLLSVL
-334 AMSLGLGGSV
+334 IMSLGLGGSV

-356 PINFGKALG
+356 SINFGKALG

-391 YDLAFSLNSG
+391 YDLAFSLNAG

-414 VPSDKHS
+414 VPSDKQS

>member
-1 MLNNISF
+1 MDIKN
-8 GGYKLM
+8 
-14 HKKFYGW
+14 FYGW
-21 RIVGAAGLINFFSI
+21 KIVRAGALINFFSI

-50 EEFNAS
+50 EEFNAG

-71 GIFAPI
+71 GVFAPI

-88 KMLSLG
+88 NILSLG
-94 SLLFGVG
+94 SLLFGLG

-135 KLISFWFNKKNGTA
+135 KLISFWFNKKNGSA

-163 IPPVAVY
+163 IPPIAVY
-170 LISIFDWRI
+170 LIGIFDWRI
-179 TYMIFGT
+179 TYMIFGIFVIVF
-186 FILLFMTP
+186 FIP
-194 FCRIFITNK
+194 FCRFFIINK
-203 PSDINQ
+203 PSEVNQ
-209 NVDGVELSASDSS
+209 NIDGIEPLEENSS
-222 KGEFEVM
+222 KIEGKIM
-229 DFWDIIKVPAFW
+229 NFWSIVKVPAFW

-263 YVTDLGFDIKKAGYA
+263 YVSDLGFDIKKAGYA

-284 GAAIGKVV
+284 GAALGKVV

-319 VSYSSSYNLLLLSVL
+319 VSSSSAYSLLLLSVL
-334 AMSLGLGGSV
+334 IMSLGLGGSV

-391 YDLAFSLNSG
+391 YDLAFSLNAG

-414 VPSDKHS
+414 VPSDKQS

>member
-1 MLNNISF
+1 MDIKN
-8 GGYKLM
+8 
-14 HKKFYGW
+14 FYGW
-21 RIVGAAGLINFFSI
+21 KIVWAGALINFFSI

-50 EEFNAS
+50 EEFNAG

-71 GIFAPI
+71 GVFAPI

-88 KMLSLG
+88 NILSLG
-94 SLLFGVG
+94 SLLFGLG
-101 LIALGFCQNYY
+101 LIALGFCKNYY

-135 KLISFWFNKKNGTA
+135 KLISFWFNKKNGSA

-163 IPPVAVY
+163 IPPIAVY
-170 LISIFDWRI
+170 LIGIFDWRI
-179 TYMIFGT
+179 TYMIFGIFVIVF
-186 FILLFMTP
+186 FIP
-194 FCRIFITNK
+194 FCRFFIINK
-203 PSDINQ
+203 PSEVNQ
-209 NVDGVELSASDSS
+209 NIDGIEPLEENSS
-222 KGEFEVM
+222 KIEGKIM
-229 DFWDIIKVPAFW
+229 NFWSIVKVPAFW

-263 YVTDLGFDIKKAGYA
+263 YVSDLGFDIKKAGYA

-284 GAAIGKVV
+284 GAALGKVV

-319 VSYSSSYNLLLLSVL
+319 VSSSSAYSLLLLSVL
-334 AMSLGLGGSV
+334 IMSLGLGGSV

-391 YDLAFSLNSG
+391 YDLAFSLNAG
-401 VCFIAFLFVFMLN
+401 VCLIAFLFVFMLN
-414 VPSDKHS
+414 VPSDKQS

>member
-1 MLNNISF
+1 MWSDIYLGI
-8 GGYKLM
+8 KLDI
-14 HKKFYGW
+14 KNFYGW
-21 RIVGAAGLINFFSI
+21 KIVWAGALINFFSI

-50 EEFNAS
+50 EEFNAG

-71 GIFAPI
+71 GVFAPI

-88 KMLSLG
+88 NILSLG
-94 SLLFGVG
+94 SLLFGLG

-135 KLISFWFNKKNGTA
+135 KLISFWFNKKNGSA

-163 IPPVAVY
+163 IPPIAVY
-170 LISIFDWRI
+170 LIGIFDWRI
-179 TYMIFGT
+179 TYMIFGIFVIVF
-186 FILLFMTP
+186 FIP
-194 FCRIFITNK
+194 FCRFFIINK
-203 PSDINQ
+203 PSEVNQ
-209 NVDGVELSASDSS
+209 NIDGLEPLEENSS
-222 KGEFEVM
+222 KIEGKIM
-229 DFWDIIKVPAFW
+229 NFWSIVKVPAFW

-263 YVTDLGFDIKKAGYA
+263 YVSDLGFDIKKAGYA

-284 GAAIGKVV
+284 GAALGKVV

-319 VSYSSSYNLLLLSVL
+319 VSSSSTYSLLLLSVL
-334 AMSLGLGGSV
+334 IMSLGLGGSV

-356 PINFGKALG
+356 PINFGRALG

-391 YDLAFSLNSG
+391 YDLAFSLNAG
-401 VCFIAFLFVFMLN
+401 VCLIAFLFVFMLN
-414 VPSDKHS
+414 VPSDKQS

>member
-1 MLNNISF
+1 MDIKN
-8 GGYKLM
+8 
-14 HKKFYGW
+14 FYGW
-21 RIVGAAGLINFFSI
+21 KIVWAGALINFFSI

-50 EEFNAS
+50 EEFNAG

-71 GIFAPI
+71 GVFAPI

-88 KMLSLG
+88 NILSLG
-94 SLLFGVG
+94 SLLFGLG

-135 KLISFWFNKKNGTA
+135 KLISFWFNKKNGSA

-163 IPPVAVY
+163 IPPIAVY
-170 LISIFDWRI
+170 LIGIFDWRI
-179 TYMIFGT
+179 TYMIFGIFVIVF
-186 FILLFMTP
+186 FIP
-194 FCRIFITNK
+194 FCRFFIINK
-203 PSDINQ
+203 PSEVNQ
-209 NVDGVELSASDSS
+209 NIDGIEPLEENSS
-222 KGEFEVM
+222 KIEGKIM
-229 DFWDIIKVPAFW
+229 NFWSIVKVPAFW

-263 YVTDLGFDIKKAGYA
+263 YVSDLGFDIKKAGYA

-284 GAAIGKVV
+284 GAALGKVV

-319 VSYSSSYNLLLLSVL
+319 VSSSSAYSLLLLSVL
-334 AMSLGLGGSV
+334 IMSLGFGGSV
-344 PLMNI
+344 PLLNI

-356 PINFGKALG
+356 SINFGKALG

-391 YDLAFSLNSG
+391 YDLAFSLNAG

-414 VPSDKHS
+414 VPSDKQS

>member
-209 NVDGVELSASDSS
+209 NVDGVELSASDTS
-222 KGEFEVM
+222 KGEVEVM

>member
-1 MLNNISF
+1 MDIKN
-8 GGYKLM
+8 
-14 HKKFYGW
+14 FYGW
-21 RIVGAAGLINFFSI
+21 KIVWAGALINFFSI

-50 EEFNAS
+50 EEFNAG

-71 GIFAPI
+71 GVFAPI

-88 KMLSLG
+88 NILSLG
-94 SLLFGVG
+94 SLLFGLG

-135 KLISFWFNKKNGTA
+135 KLISFWFNKKNGSA

-163 IPPVAVY
+163 IPPIAVY
-170 LISIFDWRI
+170 LIGIFDWRI
-179 TYMIFGT
+179 TYMIFGIFVIVF
-186 FILLFMTP
+186 FIP
-194 FCRIFITNK
+194 FCRFFIINK
-203 PSDINQ
+203 PSEVNQ
-209 NVDGVELSASDSS
+209 NIDGIEPLEENSS
-222 KGEFEVM
+222 KIEEKIM
-229 DFWDIIKVPAFW
+229 NFWSIVKVPAFW

-263 YVTDLGFDIKKAGYA
+263 YVSDLGFDIKKAGYA

-284 GAAIGKVV
+284 GAALGKVV

-319 VSYSSSYNLLLLSVL
+319 VSSSSAYSLLLLSVL
-334 AMSLGLGGSV
+334 IMSLGLGGSV

-391 YDLAFSLNSG
+391 YDLAFSLNAG

-414 VPSDKHS
+414 VPSDKQS

>member
-1 MLNNISF
+1 MDIKN
-8 GGYKLM
+8 
-14 HKKFYGW
+14 FYGW
-21 RIVGAAGLINFFSI
+21 KIVWAGALINFFSI

-50 EEFNAS
+50 EEFNAG

-71 GIFAPI
+71 GVFAPI

-88 KMLSLG
+88 NILSLG
-94 SLLFGVG
+94 SLLFGLG

-135 KLISFWFNKKNGTA
+135 KLISFWFNKKNGSA

-163 IPPVAVY
+163 IPPIAVY
-170 LISIFDWRI
+170 LIGIFDWRI
-179 TYMIFGT
+179 TYMIFGIFVIVF
-186 FILLFMTP
+186 FIP
-194 FCRIFITNK
+194 FCRFFIINK
-203 PSDINQ
+203 PSEVNQ
-209 NVDGVELSASDSS
+209 NIDGIEPLEENSS
-222 KGEFEVM
+222 KIEGKIM
-229 DFWDIIKVPAFW
+229 NFWSIVKVPAFW

-263 YVTDLGFDIKKAGYA
+263 YVSDLGFDIKKAGYA

-284 GAAIGKVV
+284 GAALGKVV

-319 VSYSSSYNLLLLSVL
+319 VSSSSTYSLLLLSVL
-334 AMSLGLGGSV
+334 IMSLGLGGSV

-356 PINFGKALG
+356 SINFGKALG

-391 YDLAFSLNSG
+391 YDLAFSLNAG

-414 VPSDKHS
+414 VPSDKQS

>member
-1 MLNNISF
+1 MDIKN
-8 GGYKLM
+8 
-14 HKKFYGW
+14 FYGW
-21 RIVGAAGLINFFSI
+21 KIVWAGALINFFSI

-50 EEFNAS
+50 EEFNAG

-71 GIFAPI
+71 GVFAPI

-88 KMLSLG
+88 NILSLG
-94 SLLFGVG
+94 SLLFGLG

-135 KLISFWFNKKNGTA
+135 KLISFWFNKKNGSA

-163 IPPVAVY
+163 IPPIAVY
-170 LISIFDWRI
+170 LIGIFDWRI
-179 TYMIFGT
+179 TYMIFGIFVIVF
-186 FILLFMTP
+186 FIP
-194 FCRIFITNK
+194 FCRFFIINK
-203 PSDINQ
+203 PSEVNQ
-209 NVDGVELSASDSS
+209 NIDGIEPLEENSS
-222 KGEFEVM
+222 KIEGKIM
-229 DFWDIIKVPAFW
+229 NFWSIVKVPAFW

-263 YVTDLGFDIKKAGYA
+263 YVSDLGFDIKKAGYA
-278 VSVGAF
+278 VSFGAF
-284 GAAIGKVV
+284 GAALGKVV

-319 VSYSSSYNLLLLSVL
+319 VSSSSAYSLLLLSVL
-334 AMSLGLGGSV
+334 IMSLGLGGSV

-391 YDLAFSLNSG
+391 YDLAFSLNAG

-414 VPSDKHS
+414 VPSDKQS

>member
-1 MLNNISF
+1 MNT
-8 GGYKLM
+8 
-14 HKKFYGW
+14 KKFYGW
-21 RIVGAAGLINFFSI
+21 KIVGAGALINFFSI

-50 EEFNAS
+50 EEFNAG

-71 GIFAPI
+71 GVFAPI

-88 KMLSLG
+88 NILSLG
-94 SLLFGVG
+94 SLLFGLG

-135 KLISFWFNKKNGTA
+135 KLISFWFNKKNGSA
-149 IGYAA
+149 MGYAA

-163 IPPVAVY
+163 IPPIAVY
-170 LISIFDWRI
+170 LIGIFDWRI
-179 TYMIFGT
+179 TYMIFG
-186 FILLFMTP
+186 IFMIVFFLP
-194 FCRIFITNK
+194 FCRFLIINK
-203 PSDINQ
+203 PSEVNQ
-209 NVDGVELSASDSS
+209 NIDGIEPLDEDSS
-222 KGEFEVM
+222 KVEGKIM
-229 DFWDIIKVPAFW
+229 NFWSIVKVPAFW
-241 ILIIIFSL
+241 VLIIIFSL

-263 YVTDLGFDIKKAGYA
+263 YVSDLGFDIKKAGYA

-284 GAAIGKVV
+284 GAALGKLV

-310 IIQGVGILL
+310 IIQGIGILF
-319 VSYSSSYNLLLLSVL
+319 VSSSSAYSLLLLSVL
-334 AMSLGLGGSV
+334 IMSLGLGGTV

-391 YDLAFSLNSG
+391 YDLAFSLNAG

-414 VPSDKHS
+414 VPSDKQS

>member
-1 MLNNISF
+1 MWSGIYLGI
-8 GGYKLM
+8 KLDI
-14 HKKFYGW
+14 KNFYGW
-21 RIVGAAGLINFFSI
+21 KIVWAGALINFFSI

-50 EEFNAS
+50 EEFNAG

-71 GIFAPI
+71 GVFAPI

-88 KMLSLG
+88 NILSLG
-94 SLLFGVG
+94 SLLFGLG

-135 KLISFWFNKKNGTA
+135 KLISFWFNKKNGSA

-163 IPPVAVY
+163 IPPIAVY
-170 LISIFDWRI
+170 LIGIFDWRI
-179 TYMIFGT
+179 TYMIFGIFVIVF
-186 FILLFMTP
+186 FIP
-194 FCRIFITNK
+194 FCRFFIINK
-203 PSDINQ
+203 PSEVNQ
-209 NVDGVELSASDSS
+209 NIDGLDPLEENSS
-222 KGEFEVM
+222 KIEGKIM
-229 DFWDIIKVPAFW
+229 NFWSIVKVPAFW

-263 YVTDLGFDIKKAGYA
+263 YVSDLGFDIKKAGYA

-284 GAAIGKVV
+284 GAALGKLV

-310 IIQGVGILL
+310 IIQGIGILF
-319 VSYSSSYNLLLLSVL
+319 VSSSSAYSLLLLSVL
-334 AMSLGLGGSV
+334 IMSLGLGGSV

-356 PINFGKALG
+356 SVNFGKALG

-391 YDLAFSLNSG
+391 YDLAFSLNAG
-401 VCFIAFLFVFMLN
+401 VCLIAFLFVFMLN
-414 VPSDKHS
+414 VPSDKQS